1 MFVSIMEIF
10 GCLFIIGLSFVFHCV
25 VYEDDYV
32 KKWYWKV
39 LIGGGILALTFA
51 AVMGY

>member
-1 MFVSIMEIF
+1 MVSILHIF
-10 GCLFIIGLSFVFHCV
+10 ALLFIIFLSFAFHCV
-25 VYEDDYV
+25 VHEDTYV

-39 LIGGGILALTFA
+39 LISVGIIALIFA

>member
-1 MFVSIMEIF
+1 MGTIMEMF
-10 GCLFIIGLSFVFHCV
+10 AYLFIIGLSFVFHCV
-25 VYEDDYV
+25 VWEDDYV
-32 KKWYWKV
+32 KKWYWKA

>member
-1 MFVSIMEIF
+1 MNIF
-10 GCLFIIGLSFVFHCV
+10 ALLFIIFLSFVFHCV
-25 VYEDDYV
+25 VWEDDYV

-39 LIGGGILALTFA
+39 LIGGSILALTLA

>member
-1 MFVSIMEIF
+1 MGTLLEMFA
-10 GCLFIIGLSFVFHCV
+10 CLFIIGLSFVFHCV

-51 AVMGY
+51 AIMGY